1 MPNLSQMEF
10 NAIREITGCH
20 ITCAHKLSQYAEQC
34 TDGQIKQ
41 MFTKAA
47 QDAGKSAQ
55 TLANML

>member
-10 NAIREITGCH
+10 NAIREISGSHLTSAC
-20 ITCAHKLSQYAEQC
+20 KLGQYAEKC

>member
-1 MPNLSQMEF
+1 MPGLSQMEF
-10 NAIREITGCH
+10 NAIREVSGCH
-20 ITCAHKLSQYAEQC
+20 IVSACKLGEYAEKC

-41 MFTKAA
+41 MLSKAS

>member
-20 ITCAHKLSQYAEQC
+20 ITTACKLNDYAEKC

-47 QDAGKSAQ
+47 GEASKSVQ
-55 TLANML
+55 NLANML

>member
-20 ITCAHKLSQYAEQC
+20 ITSACKLNEYAEKC

-41 MFTKAA
+41 MFSKAA
-47 QDAGKSAQ
+47 QEAGKSAQ